1 MKEETR
7 EDRSEGMKK
16 DKSPK
21 AVALRYHHGTGSG
34 AVCGGQGPRKCGP
47 KHYCAGAREHQVP
60 LVEDQQLVEMLE
72 ALDVDTEIP
81 DTLYRAVA
89 EVLVFVYRLNS
100 AQSQV
105 G

>member
-1 MKEETR
+1 
-7 EDRSEGMKK
+7 MKK

-21 AVALRYHHGTGSG
+21 AVALRYHHGQDQAPSVVAKGRG
-34 AVCGGQGPRKCGP
+34 NVAQNII
-47 KHYCAGAREHQVP
+47 ALAREHQVP